1 MNEAEAKTKWCA
13 EARVGAVYANGEV
26 ASINRDQRGP
36 NPDAMCL
43 GHGCMMFV
51 PDREAFENAMYAF
64 EESRM
69 NSDGTNVISL
79 IKGGDKTPPA
89 PEEERPKEPDIKDF
103 YKCGKVF
110 PDIV

>member
-13 EARVGAVYANGEV
+13 ESRVESPDMNDGSRNRNWKGEPV
-26 ASINRDQRGP
+26 EGSL
-36 NPDAMCL
+36 CL
-43 GHGCMMFV
+43 GHRCMMFV
-51 PDREAFENAMYAF
+51 PDREAFDNAMYAF

-69 NSDGTNVISL
+69 NGDGTNVISL

-89 PEEERPKEPDIKDF
+89 PEEARPKEPDIKDF